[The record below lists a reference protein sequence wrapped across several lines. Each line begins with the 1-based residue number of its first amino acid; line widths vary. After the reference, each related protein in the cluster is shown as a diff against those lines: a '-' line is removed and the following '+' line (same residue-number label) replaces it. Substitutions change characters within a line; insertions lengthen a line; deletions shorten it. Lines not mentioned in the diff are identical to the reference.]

1 MSLLFR
7 YLTKNNAMI
16 LLPTLAVGIGLY
28 VLTDLF
34 ERLDNFIEAGLSVG
48 MVLTY
53 FVVKMP
59 LVISQILPVIFLLST
74 VIQLC
79 IMARSREL
87 TALQAGGISLGV
99 VANSMI
105 LCGIF
110 WGGVQL
116 GFSEYLGVAGERESA
131 RIWQEEVRKKNLAA
145 TVLKDVWFTDGD
157 WIVSLGT
164 LDPQAHGTGFSGYEL
179 SDDGLSIKR
188 IVQAST
194 FTAEPQPLGLAGC
207 ARLHARH
214 LHAGARAGFR
224 PPAQAGSRNLP
235 ARQYGHEAAA
245 VAALAAWGRHQ
256 PVEIF
261 RFQCGGAPYGVARQ
275 AGLCGIDSG
284 HGLRGDGHC
293 LVEGQHLY
301 RRDRRAAVHVPVLRG
316 VYPRY
321 DAWAARHP
329 APVPRRVDRQPHRAV
344 LCVLAAYPL
353 AAAKGIIHRNL
364 LKI

>member
-110 WGGVQL
+110 WGGVVSPNIWAL
-116 GFSEYLGVAGERESA
+116 PGNASPPASGRKRSA
-131 RIWQEEVRKKNLAA
+131 RR
-145 TVLKDVWFTDGD
+145 T
-157 WIVSLGT
+157 
-164 LDPQAHGTGFSGYEL
+164 
-179 SDDGLSIKR
+179 
-188 IVQAST
+188 
-194 FTAEPQPLGLAGC
+194 
-207 ARLHARH
+207 
-214 LHAGARAGFR
+214 
-224 PPAQAGSRNLP
+224 SRQ
-235 ARQYGHEAAA
+235 R
-245 VAALAAWGRHQ
+245 
-256 PVEIF
+256 
-261 RFQCGGAPYGVARQ
+261 C
-275 AGLCGIDSG
+275 
-284 HGLRGDGHC
+284 
-293 LVEGQHLY
+293 
-301 RRDRRAAVHVPVLRG
+301 
-316 VYPRY
+316 
-321 DAWAARHP
+321 
-329 APVPRRVDRQPHRAV
+329 
-344 LCVLAAYPL
+344 
-353 AAAKGIIHRNL
+353 
-364 LKI
+364 

>member
-194 FTAEPQPLGLAGC
+194 VTAEPNHWALQDVRVYTPDTFTQEQEPDFVLPLRQDPETFRLVSAGTKPQQLPLWQLGDAISQLKSSGSNVEALRTAWHAKLAYAASILVMAFVATAIVSWKDNIYIAVTVALLCTFLYFAVYTLGTTLGQ
-207 ARLHARH
+207 RGILHP
-214 LHAGARAGFR
+214 F
-224 PPAQAGSRNLP
+224 
-235 ARQYGHEAAA
+235 
-245 VAALAAWGRHQ
+245 LAAWTANLIALFFAFWRLI
-256 PVEIF
+256 P
-261 RFQCGGAPYGVARQ
+261 
-275 AGLCGIDSG
+275 LL
-284 HGLRGDGHC
+284 LRR
-293 LVEGQHLY
+293 E
-301 RRDRRAAVHVPVLRG
+301 
-316 VYPRY
+316 
-321 DAWAARHP
+321 
-329 APVPRRVDRQPHRAV
+329 
-344 LCVLAAYPL
+344 
-353 AAAKGIIHRNL
+353 
-364 LKI
+364 

>member
-105 LCGIF
+105 LCGTF

-194 FTAEPQPLGLAGC
+194 FAAEPNHWALQDVHVYTPDTFTQEQEPDFVLPLRQDPETFRLVSTGTKPQQLPLWQLGDAISQLKSSGSNVEALRTAWHAKLAYAASILVMAFVATAIVSWKDNIYIAVTVALLCTFLYFAVYTLGTTLGQ
-207 ARLHARH
+207 RGILHP
-214 LHAGARAGFR
+214 F
-224 PPAQAGSRNLP
+224 
-235 ARQYGHEAAA
+235 
-245 VAALAAWGRHQ
+245 LAAWTANLIALFFAFWRLI
-256 PVEIF
+256 P
-261 RFQCGGAPYGVARQ
+261 
-275 AGLCGIDSG
+275 LL
-284 HGLRGDGHC
+284 LRR
-293 LVEGQHLY
+293 E
-301 RRDRRAAVHVPVLRG
+301 
-316 VYPRY
+316 
-321 DAWAARHP
+321 
-329 APVPRRVDRQPHRAV
+329 
-344 LCVLAAYPL
+344 
-353 AAAKGIIHRNL
+353 
-364 LKI
+364 

>member
-194 FTAEPQPLGLAGC
+194 FTAEPNHWALQDVHVYTPDTFTQEQEPDFVLPLRQDPETF
-207 ARLHARH
+207 RLVST
-214 LHAGARAGFR
+214 GTK
-224 PPAQAGSRNLP
+224 PQQLP
-235 ARQYGHEAAA
+235 LWQ
-245 VAALAAWGRHQ
+245 L
-256 PVEIF
+256 
-261 RFQCGGAPYGVARQ
+261 GAPSA
-275 AGLCGIDSG
+275 S
-284 HGLRGDGHC
+284 
-293 LVEGQHLY
+293 
-301 RRDRRAAVHVPVLRG
+301 
-316 VYPRY
+316 
-321 DAWAARHP
+321 
-329 APVPRRVDRQPHRAV
+329 
-344 LCVLAAYPL
+344 
-353 AAAKGIIHRNL
+353 
-364 LKI
+364 

>member
-1 MSLLFR
+1 MSERRTWRPSSATCGHGGRHELAFPLSDQEQR
-7 YLTKNNAMI
+7 DDPAA
-16 LLPTLAVGIGLY
+16 TLAVGIGLY

-116 GFSEYLGVAGERESA
+116 GFSEYLGVGRERESA

-194 FTAEPQPLGLAGC
+194 FTAEPNHWALQDVRVYTPDTFTQEQEPDSSSRSGRIPKPSGSSVRVRSRSSCRSGSLGTPSA
-207 ARLHARH
+207 
-214 LHAGARAGFR
+214 
-224 PPAQAGSRNLP
+224 S
-235 ARQYGHEAAA
+235 
-245 VAALAAWGRHQ
+245 
-256 PVEIF
+256 
-261 RFQCGGAPYGVARQ
+261 
-275 AGLCGIDSG
+275 
-284 HGLRGDGHC
+284 
-293 LVEGQHLY
+293 
-301 RRDRRAAVHVPVLRG
+301 
-316 VYPRY
+316 
-321 DAWAARHP
+321 
-329 APVPRRVDRQPHRAV
+329 
-344 LCVLAAYPL
+344 
-353 AAAKGIIHRNL
+353 
-364 LKI
+364 

>member
-110 WGGVQL
+110 WGASSLVSPSIWRCRGTRVRPHL
-116 GFSEYLGVAGERESA
+116 AGRGP
-131 RIWQEEVRKKNLAA
+131 QEEPRGN
-145 TVLKDVWFTDGD
+145 
-157 WIVSLGT
+157 
-164 LDPQAHGTGFSGYEL
+164 
-179 SDDGLSIKR
+179 
-188 IVQAST
+188 
-194 FTAEPQPLGLAGC
+194 
-207 ARLHARH
+207 
-214 LHAGARAGFR
+214 GA
-224 PPAQAGSRNLP
+224 
-235 ARQYGHEAAA
+235 
-245 VAALAAWGRHQ
+245 
-256 PVEIF
+256 
-261 RFQCGGAPYGVARQ
+261 
-275 AGLCGIDSG
+275 
-284 HGLRGDGHC
+284 
-293 LVEGQHLY
+293 
-301 RRDRRAAVHVPVLRG
+301 
-316 VYPRY
+316 
-321 DAWAARHP
+321 
-329 APVPRRVDRQPHRAV
+329 
-344 LCVLAAYPL
+344 
-353 AAAKGIIHRNL
+353 
-364 LKI
+364 

>member
-188 IVQAST
+188 IVQASIHRR
-194 FTAEPQPLGLAGC
+194 AQPLGLAGC

-261 RFQCGGAPYGVARQ
+261 RFNMEALRTAWHAKLAYAASILVMAFVAT
-275 AGLCGIDSG
+275 AIVSWKDNIYIAVTVALLCTFLYFAVYTLGTTLGQRGI
-284 HGLRGDGHC
+284 L
-293 LVEGQHLY
+293 
-301 RRDRRAAVHVPVLRG
+301 
-316 VYPRY
+316 
-321 DAWAARHP
+321 HP
-329 APVPRRVDRQPHRAV
+329 F
-344 LCVLAAYPL
+344 LAAWTANLIALFFAFWRLIPL
-353 AAAKGIIHRNL
+353 L
-364 LKI
+364 LRRE

>member
-179 SDDGLSIKR
+179 SDDGLSR
-188 IVQAST
+188 RPRSPPSPTTGPCRMCAST
-194 FTAEPQPLGLAGC
+194 RPTPSRRSKSRISSSRSGRIPKPSGSSVRVRSRSSCRSGSLGTPSA
-207 ARLHARH
+207 
-214 LHAGARAGFR
+214 
-224 PPAQAGSRNLP
+224 S
-235 ARQYGHEAAA
+235 
-245 VAALAAWGRHQ
+245 
-256 PVEIF
+256 
-261 RFQCGGAPYGVARQ
+261 
-275 AGLCGIDSG
+275 
-284 HGLRGDGHC
+284 
-293 LVEGQHLY
+293 
-301 RRDRRAAVHVPVLRG
+301 
-316 VYPRY
+316 
-321 DAWAARHP
+321 
-329 APVPRRVDRQPHRAV
+329 
-344 LCVLAAYPL
+344 
-353 AAAKGIIHRNL
+353 
-364 LKI
+364 

>member
-194 FTAEPQPLGLAGC
+194 FTAEPNHWALQDVRVYTPDTFTQEQEPDFVLPLRQDPETF
-207 ARLHARH
+207 RLER
-214 LHAGARAGFR
+214 
-224 PPAQAGSRNLP
+224 
-235 ARQYGHEAAA
+235 
-245 VAALAAWGRHQ
+245 
-256 PVEIF
+256 
-261 RFQCGGAPYGVARQ
+261 GGAPYGVARQ

-344 LCVLAAYPL
+344 LCFLAAYPL

>member
-164 LDPQAHGTGFSGYEL
+164 LDPG
-179 SDDGLSIKR
+179 
-188 IVQAST
+188 
-194 FTAEPQPLGLAGC
+194 
-207 ARLHARH
+207 ARH
-214 LHAGARAGFR
+214 RLFR
-224 PPAQAGSRNLP
+224 
-235 ARQYGHEAAA
+235 
-245 VAALAAWGRHQ
+245 V
-256 PVEIF
+256 
-261 RFQCGGAPYGVARQ
+261 
-275 AGLCGIDSG
+275 
-284 HGLRGDGHC
+284 
-293 LVEGQHLY
+293 
-301 RRDRRAAVHVPVLRG
+301 
-316 VYPRY
+316 
-321 DAWAARHP
+321 
-329 APVPRRVDRQPHRAV
+329 
-344 LCVLAAYPL
+344 
-353 AAAKGIIHRNL
+353 
-364 LKI
+364 

>member
-7 YLTKNNAMI
+7 YLTKNNAFI

-48 MVLTY
+48 MVFTY
-53 FVVKMP
+53 FIVKMP

-105 LCGIF
+105 LCGLF
-110 WGGVQL
+110 WSGVQL

-145 TVLKDVWFTDGD
+145 TVLTDVWFTDGD

-164 LDPQAHGTGFSGYEL
+164 LDPKAHGTGFSGFEL
-179 SDDGLSIKR
+179 SEDGLSITR
-188 IVQAST
+188 IVQAASY
-194 FTAEPQPLGLAGC
+194 TAEPGRWALRDVHVYTPGAFSQEQVPDFVLPLRQAPETFRLVNAGTKPQQLPLWQLGEAIDQLKASGSNVETLRTAWHAKLAYAASILVMAFVATAIVSWKDNIYIAVTIALVCTFLYYAVYTLGTTLGQ
-207 ARLHARH
+207 RGMVSPIL
-214 LHAGARAGFR
+214 GAWSA
-224 PPAQAGSRNLP
+224 NII
-235 ARQYGHEAAA
+235 AA
-245 VAALAAWGRHQ
+245 VLSMWR
-256 PVEIF
+256 
-261 RFQCGGAPYGVARQ
+261 
-275 AGLCGIDSG
+275 
-284 HGLRGDGHC
+284 
-293 LVEGQHLY
+293 LVPML
-301 RRDRRAAVHVPVLRG
+301 L
-316 VYPRY
+316 
-321 DAWAARHP
+321 
-329 APVPRRVDRQPHRAV
+329 RRV
-344 LCVLAAYPL
+344 
-353 AAAKGIIHRNL
+353 
-364 LKI
+364 